1 MKTAVLTG
9 ASSGFGFLVC
19 RELLKRGW
27 NVFACL
33 RNAEARRNLF
43 TELQKDNGS
52 QLELVDL
59 DLSQAASRSRAIE
72 QLTKSSSIDCLINNA
87 GFGLFGALEDLSE
100 DQLRHQFEVN
110 FFGLVFL
117 TKALLPKIRES
128 KGRILNLSSTLGF
141 TSIPLAGAY
150 SASKFALEGM
160 SEALF
165 YDLKKSG
172 VQVCLIEPGA
182 FKTQFGQNMQWGVT
196 SFSHLSV
203 YSSECSAFKNYREQN
218 RRRPA
223 PEEVV
228 YQILEACERPKI
240 PLRIR
245 VGKDAALAF
254 WTRRIL
260 GESLY
265 LWLVNFVFQKVFD
278 RYRLKP

>member
-19 RELLKRGW
+19 RELLKRRW

-33 RNAEARRNLF
+33 RNLEARRNLF
-43 TELQKDNGS
+43 AELQSSHAS

-59 DLSQAASRSRAIE
+59 DLSQATSRARAIE
-72 QLTKSSSIDCLINNA
+72 RLTKISSLDCLINNA

-160 SEALF
+160 SEALY
-165 YDLKKSG
+165 YDLKQSG

-182 FKTQFGQNMQWGVT
+182 FKTQFGQNMHWGAT
-196 SFSHLSV
+196 SFSPHSF
-203 YSSECSAFKNYREQN
+203 YSSECAAFKNYRENN
-218 RRRPA
+218 RRRPS
-223 PEEVV
+223 PEIVV
-228 YQILEACERPKI
+228 RQIAEACERPWI

-254 WTRRIL
+254 WTRRIF

-278 RYRLKP
+278 RYRPKP